1 MGLVEL
7 KWLRGEQLKNFNETD
22 VALLDKN
29 LKFLPVG
36 YPIYYTRDDNRRA
49 LEELIQKGNFEC
61 VIFDSLGSMTEKS
74 LSDETD
80 AKLLMDWND
89 HLRVEFG
96 ISTII
101 IHHHRK
107 AQTGNKRPNSI
118 ADIYGSHYFTARA
131 STVMTLW
138 DPKKTGLIE
147 VSFQKMRMSAP
158 EKASAIQRK
167 DDLTFE
173 KSSAR
178 IEFVDDTVDVT

>member
-1 MGLVEL
+1 
-7 KWLRGEQLKNFNETD
+7 
-22 VALLDKN
+22 
-29 LKFLPVG
+29 
-36 YPIYYTRDDNRRA
+36 
-49 LEELIQKGNFEC
+49 
-61 VIFDSLGSMTEKS
+61 MTEQE
-74 LSDETD
+74 LSKETD

-107 AQTGNKRPNSI
+107 AQTGNKRPSSI

-138 DPKKTGLIE
+138 DHRKSGLIE
-147 VSFQKMRMSAP
+147 VSFQKLRMAP
-158 EKASAIQRK
+158 PQKPWAIQRK

-173 KSSAR
+173 LSSGK
-178 IEFVDDTVDVT
+178 IEFIDDTQDVDVTDGTIESPMEEFEL

>member
-1 MGLVEL
+1 
-7 KWLRGEQLKNFNETD
+7 
-22 VALLDKN
+22 
-29 LKFLPVG
+29 
-36 YPIYYTRDDNRRA
+36 
-49 LEELIQKGNFEC
+49 
-61 VIFDSLGSMTEKS
+61 MTEQE
-74 LSDETD
+74 LSKETD

-131 STVMTLW
+131 TTVMTLW
-138 DPKKTGLIE
+138 DPKKSGLIE
-147 VSFQKMRMSAP
+147 VSFQKMRMAAP
-158 EKASAIQRK
+158 EKAYAIQRK

-173 KSSAR
+173 TSSAR
-178 IEFVDDTVDVT
+178 IEFVDDTIDITDEATPVEATTEEWDF